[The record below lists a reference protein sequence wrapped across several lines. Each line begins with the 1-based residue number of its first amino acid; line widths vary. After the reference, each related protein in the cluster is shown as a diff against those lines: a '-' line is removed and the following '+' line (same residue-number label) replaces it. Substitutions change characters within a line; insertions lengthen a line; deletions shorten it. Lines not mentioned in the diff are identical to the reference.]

1 MAVLRFAA
9 DQKASITLA
18 MIAQTLAAI
27 GGVPAKVLADRIDCL
42 TEFACP
48 GGRVEVGVGVKA
60 GAEPDRV
67 AAAGP

>member
-27 GGVPAKVLADRIDCL
+27 RWGVPAKVLADRIDCL

-48 GGRVEVGVGVKA
+48 GWAR
-60 GAEPDRV
+60 
-67 AAAGP
+67 